1 MISTK
6 PQFLDFVGVQS
17 NHWIYSMPDGTNR
30 TIYLFLQLTLAFSA
44 VVWALIIWSGHLDM
58 GFGLMIPLLMWCP
71 ALAAFVTYRKLGR
84 SIEAL
89 AWRWPNRRY
98 LVAAYIVPLA
108 YTSIAYGAVW
118 AWHLG
123 GWNSGFANV
132 VAEKFGLPGLPAWG
146 ALSLYVLSMAT
157 GGLILS
163 LATALG
169 EEIGWRGLLVPELAK
184 RMSFT
189 RVAVLSGIIWAAW
202 HAPLLLFA
210 DYNAGTNRGY
220 ALVCSTMSLASISVI
235 LAWLR
240 LKSDS
245 LWPAAVFHAS
255 HNVFVPCIF
264 DNLVLN
270 TGSTL
275 WYTTEFGVALA
286 ITCIPFAVYF
296 WSRRREVQCVIP
308 EKISTSLRPQL
319 AGD

>member
-1 MISTK
+1 M
-6 PQFLDFVGVQS
+6 
-17 NHWIYSMPDGTNR
+17 MPDGTNR

-44 VVWALIIWSGHLDM
+44 VVWALIIWSGHLYM

-89 AWRWPNRRY
+89 AWRWPKRRY

-118 AWHLG
+118 VWHLG
-123 GWNSGFANV
+123 GWNSDFANL

-146 ALSLYVLSMAT
+146 ALSFYVLSMAT
-157 GGLILS
+157 GGLILN

-184 RMSFT
+184 GMSFT
-189 RVAVLSGIIWAAW
+189 RVALLSGIIWAAW

-220 ALVCSTMSLASISVI
+220 ALVCSTMSLVSTSVI

-255 HNVFVPCIF
+255 HNVFVPCVF
-264 DNLVLN
+264 DNLILN

-275 WYTTEFGVALA
+275 WYTTEFGAALA
-286 ITCIPFAVYF
+286 ITCIPLAIYF
-296 WSRRREVQCVIP
+296 WSRRSEVQCVIP